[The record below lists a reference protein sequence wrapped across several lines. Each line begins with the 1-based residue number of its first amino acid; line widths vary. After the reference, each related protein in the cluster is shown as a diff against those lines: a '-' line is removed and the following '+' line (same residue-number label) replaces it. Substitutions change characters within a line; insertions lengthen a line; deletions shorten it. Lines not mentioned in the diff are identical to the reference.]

1 MIDTGIIIDLEGVKK
16 KRHADSTYGK
26 SKSEIEKELFETHA
40 DCKRLA
46 SICKDACTALAE
58 IRVKAFEPKP
68 DPKAGGI
75 LLAVESL
82 RNACRRLT
90 GPYEDWVA

>member
-1 MIDTGIIIDLEGVKK
+1 MIDTGIVIDLDGVKK

-46 SICKDACTALAE
+46 TICKDACTALAK
-58 IRVKAFEPKP
+58 IRVECQTKKPKVET
-68 DPKAGGI
+68 I
-75 LLAVESL
+75 LV
-82 RNACRRLT
+82 LT
-90 GPYEDWVA
+90 DNYEDWVD

>member
-16 KRHADSTYGK
+16 KRHADSIYGK

-46 SICKDACTALAE
+46 GICKDACMNLAA
-58 IRVKAFEPKP
+58 IRVECQTEKP
-68 DPKAGGI
+68 SVEKI
-75 LLAVESL
+75 LVYT
-82 RNACRRLT
+82 ND
-90 GPYEDWVA
+90 YEDWVE